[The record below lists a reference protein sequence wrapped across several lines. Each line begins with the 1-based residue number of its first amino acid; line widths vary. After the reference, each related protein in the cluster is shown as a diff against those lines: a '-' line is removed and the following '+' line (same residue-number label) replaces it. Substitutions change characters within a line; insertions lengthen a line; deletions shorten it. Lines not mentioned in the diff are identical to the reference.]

1 MDKVAI
7 ISSGY
12 FPVPAVMG
20 GAVETLVE
28 RMIDSNELDKYMDL
42 TVYSTFND
50 KAYAVSKKY
59 KNTTVKYIHDHRFIE
74 KIDLVIYKLAKKIIK
89 SDKHMS
95 FRYIAHRIA
104 YILSVSKMISKES
117 YDYIIIENT
126 ATLFWTIKLH
136 GNYKR
141 YKGKYIYHLH
151 NIIGNTFGCKKII
164 QESKS
169 IWGVSEYINATVK
182 DEIPEI
188 KEENMAVLY
197 NMIDIQQIEM
207 MKKNR
212 YLIRKKF
219 GFSEKDIVCI
229 FVGRLCRDKGIEEVL
244 EAFNMIESS
253 KVKLLIV
260 GNYYFGTNLESDFE
274 IHLKNLLD
282 KKRDLVKFTGFV
294 PNSEIG
300 SYYFGAD
307 MAVLPSIW
315 EEPAGL
321 TMIEA
326 MAASLPV
333 ITTNSGGI
341 PEYVGKENAI
351 ILDKNSNQFV
361 YDIKTNI
368 EYLAGDE
375 AQRKKLGKKARE
387 RVEKFDSGK
396 YIKSIYDLI

>member
-1 MDKVAI
+1 M
-7 ISSGY
+7 
-12 FPVPAVMG
+12 
-20 GAVETLVE
+20 
-28 RMIDSNELDKYMDL
+28 
-42 TVYSTFND
+42 
-50 KAYAVSKKY
+50 
-59 KNTTVKYIHDHRFIE
+59 
-74 KIDLVIYKLAKKIIK
+74 
-89 SDKHMS
+89 
-95 FRYIAHRIA
+95 
-104 YILSVSKMISKES
+104 
-117 YDYIIIENT
+117 IEN
-126 ATLFWTIKLH
+126 
-136 GNYKR
+136 
-141 YKGKYIYHLH
+141 
-151 NIIGNTFGCKKII
+151 
-164 QESKS
+164 
-169 IWGVSEYINATVK
+169 
-182 DEIPEI
+182 
-188 KEENMAVLY
+188 
-197 NMIDIQQIEM
+197 
-207 MKKNR
+207 
-212 YLIRKKF
+212 
-219 GFSEKDIVCI
+219 
-229 FVGRLCRDKGIEEVL
+229 
-244 EAFNMIESS
+244 S

-375 AQRKKLGKKARE
+375 ALRKKLGGKARE
-387 RVEKFDSGK
+387 RVEKFDSRK
-396 YIKSIYDLI
+396 YIKSIYDSI